1 MDQDRFAQCR
11 KPHLGSAIT
20 MDEEAKLPTQP
31 GSPTSEHGQIM
42 FAMGKMFGRL
52 DAIDAKQ
59 AYANGRTGKIEDR
72 LSVVEDWKS
81 TTEGKDIGISKLTL
95 VIANVIT
102 LVVAIVALI
111 LKFVK

>member
-1 MDQDRFAQCR
+1 MYA
-11 KPHLGSAIT
+11 L
-20 MDEEAKLPTQP
+20 
-31 GSPTSEHGQIM
+31 
-42 FAMGKMFGRL
+42 GKMMARL
-52 DAIDAKQ
+52 DAIDQKQ

-72 LSVVEDWKS
+72 LGIVEEWKN

-102 LVVAIVALI
+102 LIVAITALI

>member
-1 MDQDRFAQCR
+1 
-11 KPHLGSAIT
+11 

-59 AYANGRTGKIEDR
+59 AYANGRTGKLEDAVSEINKWR
-72 LSVVEDWKS
+72 ATQSG
-81 TTEGKDIGISKLTL
+81 EGIGKRAVWNALYIVTGLIIGALT
-95 VIANVIT
+95 VYFTIR
-102 LVVAIVALI
+102 
-111 LKFVK
+111 K

>member
-1 MDQDRFAQCR
+1 
-11 KPHLGSAIT
+11 

-59 AYANGRTGKIEDR
+59 AYANGRTGKLEDRMGVVEDR
-72 LSVVEDWKS
+72 LAKQSGESAGRRAVWNFLYIVA
-81 TTEGKDIGISKLTL
+81 GL
-95 VIANVIT
+95 VIGSLTVFFTIRR
-102 LVVAIVALI
+102 
-111 LKFVK
+111 

>member
-1 MDQDRFAQCR
+1 MD
-11 KPHLGSAIT
+11 
-20 MDEEAKLPTQP
+20 DETKLPTQP

-59 AYANGRTGKIEDR
+59 AYANNRTGKLEDR
-72 LSVVEDWKS
+72 MAAVEDWKS

-95 VIANVIT
+95 VILNVIT
-102 LVVAIVALI
+102 ALVAVAALI

>member
-1 MDQDRFAQCR
+1 MD
-11 KPHLGSAIT
+11 
-20 MDEEAKLPTQP
+20 DEVKLPTQP

-52 DAIDAKQ
+52 DAIDQKQ
-59 AYANGRTGKIEDR
+59 AYANGRTAKLEDR
-72 LSVVEDWKS
+72 LGAVEEWKN

-102 LVVAIVALI
+102 LIVAITALV
-111 LKFVK
+111 LKFTK